1 MATHTATSS
10 TDRSEIASVNQRNT
24 GVEPEGFIDGDG
36 I

>member
-1 MATHTATSS
+1 MATHTVTSS
-10 TDRSEIASVNQRNT
+10 TDRSQIASANQRNA